1 MRKIFIV
8 LVCLFFVGNMFAA
21 ELVLVSEDGT
31 KKIKSVDDNATSVF
45 IVQEMPSIKSIEG
58 LDKLNK
64 LSFVQISF
72 SDLSE
77 MSEETWKSL
86 KKIEYL
92 KLDFCTILNFD
103 FIKKLHKLK
112 AFAFVE
118 GQKIKQLEYLDF
130 SNNKELEYF
139 EIHTT
144 EIDKLPEIKNVQKN
158 LKYIF
163 LNCNVKEKINSS
175 LYEKIPSFVT
185 IYVNDIISQKLKKS
199 KTIDN
204 MLYVDLMKKYGF

>member
-8 LVCLFFVGNMFAA
+8 LVCLFLAGNMFAA
-21 ELVLVSEDGT
+21 ELVLVSKDGT
-31 KKIKSVDDNATSVF
+31 KKIKNVDDNVTSLF
-45 IVQEMPSIKSIEG
+45 IVKEMPNIKSIEG
-58 LDKLNK
+58 LENLKE

-72 SDLSE
+72 SDLSD
-77 MSEETWKSL
+77 MNDETWLAL
-86 KKIEYL
+86 KEIEYL

-163 LNCNVKEKINSS
+163 LNCNVKEKINTS

>member
-1 MRKIFIV
+1 MKRIFIV
-8 LVCLFFVGNMFAA
+8 LVCLFLAGNMFAA
-21 ELVLVSEDGT
+21 ELVLVSKDGT
-31 KKIKSVDDNATSVF
+31 KKIKNVDDNVTSLF
-45 IVQEMPSIKSIEG
+45 IVKEMPNIKSIEG
-58 LDKLNK
+58 LENLKE

-72 SDLSE
+72 SDLSD
-77 MSEETWKSL
+77 MNDETWLAL
-86 KKIEYL
+86 KEIEYL

-163 LNCNVKEKINSS
+163 LNCNVKEKIN
-175 LYEKIPSFVT
+175 
-185 IYVNDIISQKLKKS
+185 N
-199 KTIDN
+199 
-204 MLYVDLMKKYGF
+204 